1 MAEVAGELD
10 GLNWSAVAL
19 GWLMLIGKPP
29 AKAAV
34 SQLPTAQ
41 ACVSWYHSEPH
52 GVHPTSAPGAWVTPP
67 TLQVS
72 GAPSVSVGMGGGTE
86 KLTGLG

>member
-10 GLNWSAVAL
+10 GLNWSAAAV
-19 GWLMLIGKPP
+19 GWLMLRGKPP

-41 ACVSWYHSEPH
+41 ACVSWYHKSFIMAATQLLHLESGLLLPH
-52 GVHPTSAPGAWVTPP
+52 SKSLEHPMSLWA
-67 TLQVS
+67 
-72 GAPSVSVGMGGGTE
+72 
-86 KLTGLG
+86 